1 MSPQMQMRPQIHTT
15 EVSTNIPSK
24 EFININLPWY
34 RENSCIYSIQT
45 IYPLSSEPGDKPF
58 YWAQIGPLHV
68 NWGGLISVVLYPSI
82 DEILQIDSIDTLTN
96 RLESFLAEKLIAI
109 PGVEYVFLSLEN
121 DSIDIWTVISKLDRE
136 IRAKIY
142 DVEYDILD
150 IIKGFQFDFH
160 VICRNDRSIEDL
172 YPSNTKMIFQK

>member
-1 MSPQMQMRPQIHTT
+1 
-15 EVSTNIPSK
+15 
-24 EFININLPWY
+24 
-34 RENSCIYSIQT
+34 
-45 IYPLSSEPGDKPF
+45 
-58 YWAQIGPLHV
+58 
-68 NWGGLISVVLYPSI
+68 
-82 DEILQIDSIDTLTN
+82 LTN